1 MLNVYIINSIK
12 KLNPGAR
19 GSCEN
24 SHSIKYYYNI
34 YVPGPFFN
42 KNLMESHL
50 RPLHRV
56 KENTGTG
63 I

>member
-19 GSCEN
+19 GNREN
-24 SHSIKYYYNI
+24 THSSKYYYNI
-34 YVPGPFFN
+34 YVTEPFFN
-42 KNLMESHL
+42 KNLMESHH
-50 RPLHRV
+50 RTLHQA
-56 KENTGTG
+56 KENTGTE

>member
-19 GSCEN
+19 GNREN
-24 SHSIKYYYNI
+24 THSLKYYYNI
-34 YVPGPFFN
+34 YVTGPFFN

-50 RPLHRV
+50 RALH
-56 KENTGTG
+56 
-63 I
+63 